1 MHVMPDIRGS
11 YQPHSVSGYCI
22 GTSFKHYRCY
32 KIWVKDTHSVQIG
45 NTVFFKHKYLTMP
58 TTTNADALLKA
69 AKDMSTAIKGGV
81 AQTLDAS
88 DAIDT
93 LMDIF
98 QKNAEAAKAKENA
111 AKPQR
116 VRMREAAERSIAL
129 EREHATAQRVEEE
142 QPIGDITP
150 NEPGINSPPN
160 AATEVKDTP
169 ATNTRSKRKKT
180 TSIAQEAMFAA
191 IDISRSTKVTPS
203 RLASRKF
210 CHVHLQ
216 EQYWIVQQV
225 K

>member
-1 MHVMPDIRGS
+1 
-11 YQPHSVSGYCI
+11 
-22 GTSFKHYRCY
+22 
-32 KIWVKDTHSVQIG
+32 
-45 NTVFFKHKYLTMP
+45 
-58 TTTNADALLKA
+58 
-69 AKDMSTAIKGGV
+69 MSTAIKGGV
-81 AQTLDAS
+81 AQTLEAS

-150 NEPGINSPPN
+150 NEPGTGQNSPPN

-169 ATNTRSKRKKT
+169 ATNTSY
-180 TSIAQEAMFAA
+180 QH
-191 IDISRSTKVTPS
+191 KVET
-203 RLASRKF
+203 
-210 CHVHLQ
+210 
-216 EQYWIVQQV
+216 
-225 K
+225 